1 MAGCENLS
9 DIEIPDSVE
18 AIGGFAFESDI
29 NPGNT
34 AWYDAQADGDVYA
47 GKVYYKYKGEVPT
60 DTVVTIKDGTKGI
73 AGYAFYMQRNLKE
86 VVIPD
91 SVNNIG
97 EAAFMDCISLKNV
110 TIPDSVNNIGEVA
123 FMGCESLKTVTIP
136 NL

>member
-1 MAGCENLS
+1 
-9 DIEIPDSVE
+9 
-18 AIGGFAFESDI
+18 
-29 NPGNT
+29 
-34 AWYDAQADGDVYA
+34 
-47 GKVYYKYKGEVPT
+47 
-60 DTVVTIKDGTKGI
+60 
-73 AGYAFYMQRNLKE
+73 MQRNLKE

-136 NL
+136 ESVKVIGREALGYLSSKQYEIGRAHV